1 MSNTLPTPA
10 SVVDDAFRVTSA
22 APTGMVGEHPPG
34 EEPTMA
40 ELMAEINNLKERV
53 HNLERRVLP
62 DQSEGG
68 GHSRLNPPIYDSM
81 SAGE

>member
-1 MSNTLPTPA
+1 
-10 SVVDDAFRVTSA
+10 
-22 APTGMVGEHPPG
+22 
-34 EEPTMA
+34 MA

>member
-22 APTGMVGEHPPG
+22 APTGMVGEDRLG
-34 EEPTMA
+34 DILFMV
-40 ELMAEINNLKERV
+40 ELKGEINNLKERV

-68 GHSRLNPPIYDSM
+68 GHSQLNPPIYDSM